1 MVYTAVSM
9 VTLVGFATL
18 AIDGG
23 RLYLARTQLQAT
35 ADAAAMAAVTAILID
50 ANQDKDYL
58 AVESEGYLR
67 ANDVGGRHEVLGK
80 AVNLPKANVVFGRID
95 DPTNYYAPFNT
106 ATTDYNAV
114 RVVVQRTSASADGP
128 IGLILAAIWGTTA
141 ADVGANA
148 VAVLDDRMSGFRPT
162 SDTLLPFTI
171 HIEKY
176 ESQKARGMDDYSFNA
191 DLGEVSRS
199 SDDVFEVKLYPYKLS
214 GSETTQEE
222 FEGSGNFGILNI
234 GVENQGQPPV
244 AEQIEA
250 SVTADDLEAEVGAR
264 TLEFYDNDGNSQSY
278 NMTGNPGLKASLN
291 SPLESR
297 VGDVVGFF
305 VHTDVTLNGSNAEYK
320 IVGIRFGRLMDVR
333 LNGKDK
339 YLIVQ
344 PVLYS
349 GPDIIT
355 DPDAPSTDL
364 EVSRLLLAR

>member
-1 MVYTAVSM
+1 VVYTAVSM
-9 VTLVGFATL
+9 VMLVGFATL

-67 ANDVGGRHEVLGK
+67 ASDIGGRHEILGK
-80 AVNLPKANVVFGRID
+80 SVNLPMANVVFGRID
-95 DPTNYYAPFNT
+95 DPSDYYAPFNT

-114 RVVVQRTSASADGP
+114 RVVVQRTSTSPDGP
-128 IGLILAAIWGTTA
+128 IGLLLAAIWGNNT
-141 ADVGANA
+141 ADVGAIA
-148 VAVLDDRMSGFRPT
+148 VAVLDDRVSGFRPVR
-162 SDTLLPFTI
+162 DTLLPFTI
-171 HIEKY
+171 HLEKY
-176 ESQKARGMDDYSFNA
+176 ETEKAGGTDDYGYNA

-199 SDDVFEVKLYPYKLS
+199 GDDVFEVKLYPYKLS
-214 GSETTQEE
+214 GSDTTQEE

-244 AEQIEA
+244 ATQIT
-250 SVTADDLEAEVGAR
+250 SGVTGDDLEAEVGVPE
-264 TLEFYDNDGNSQSY
+264 LEFYDESGDARTY
-278 NMTGNPGLKASLN
+278 TMTGNPGLKASLN

-305 VHTDVTLNGSNAEYK
+305 VHTGVTLNGSNAEYT
-320 IVGIRFGRLMDVR
+320 IVGVRFGRLMDVR

-349 GPDIIT
+349 GPEIIT

-364 EVSRLLLAR
+364 EVSRLMLAR